1 MGCLDDHMRNMNIE
15 KHALEAAGFKS
26 RENKCLENENA
37 SIRTGDCHYIM
48 MHQIHF
54 N

>member
-1 MGCLDDHMRNMNIE
+1 MGCLDDHIRNMNIE
-15 KHALEAAGFKS
+15 RHALEAVGFTS
-26 RENKCLENENA
+26 RENKRLENENA
-37 SIRTGDCHYIM
+37 STRTGNCHYIM